1 MRLFAFVFAV
11 LALFSGV
18 MAVDIQKSIIVTYPK
33 TTPDS
38 VIEQAKKAIIDGG
51 GIITHEYHIIK
62 GFAAKV
68 GEKVVETISVL
79 GQEYNAIVEED
90 DIVSAL

>member
-1 MRLFAFVFAV
+1 LLAV
-11 LALFSGV
+11 WGTEAHTS
-18 MAVDIQKSIIVTYPK
+18 
-33 TTPDS
+33 
-38 VIEQAKKAIIDGG
+38 
-51 GIITHEYHIIK
+51 HR